1 MSQEEKNQE
10 QAKKRAEVILKV
22 RTGQMTAKEAAKLLG
37 VSRKTYYEWEE
48 RGLQGMMDAL
58 LNRPPGRPQ
67 MKKDPE
73 KDQLKKQVEG
83 LEQKLSLSEHMQEIR
98 KLMSDLPSLKDLDP
112 DHPALGDKKN
122 DDAS

>member
-58 LNRPPGRPQ
+58 LNRPPGRPEK
-67 MKKDPE
+67 KKDPE
-73 KDQLKKQVEG
+73 KEELKKKVEG
-83 LEQKLSLSEHMQEIR
+83 LEQELYLSEHMQEIR
-98 KLMSDLPSLKDLDP
+98 KLMSTLPSLKDLDP
-112 DHPALGDKKN
+112 DHPALGDKKK
-122 DDAS
+122 DEV

>member
-1 MSQEEKNQE
+1 MSREEKDQE

-22 RTGQMTAKEAAKLLG
+22 RTGLMTAQEAAKELG

-58 LNRPPGRPQ
+58 SNRPPGRPEK
-67 MKKDPE
+67 KKDPE
-73 KDQLKKQVEG
+73 KDQLKKQVED
-83 LEQKLSLSEHMQEIR
+83 LEQELYRSEHMQEIR

-112 DHPALGDKKN
+112 DPPALGDKKK
-122 DDAS
+122 